1 MSLLLESEVATES
14 EVEVRVENASHVVWA
29 LAWPAVALNS
39 LQVLNTLL
47 DRGFIGHLET
57 AALTAH
63 SGAMNVMFLMFSI
76 AMAVSTGATAL
87 VSRAFGANDPTEYR
101 QASRQSFRVA
111 LFGGIA
117 FALLTFALAPA
128 ASAAILP
135 KSDQAAIHLMAQ
147 FSIIYAAGLP
157 AIWVIQTLAGSL
169 RGIGDTKSPMVIS
182 GIQIG
187 LHMLLN
193 AALIFPPR
201 DFMGIHLP
209 GAGMGLA
216 GAATALATSAW
227 VSAIAYVIFVGRTPL
242 GTQTF
247 GLPDPQYTLRI
258 LRIAI
263 PAALMACMRVFSLT
277 AFTVAIA
284 LTPGGSAAIAAMG
297 VAFSIESI
305 MFMPS
310 FGLSTAASALVGQSL
325 GMKRPDRAEKLAW
338 TAGHYS
344 ALVTVLLAGPVFLAA
359 PAIAH
364 VMLGGKTDVINHAVT
379 LLRYLCAT
387 EVFFAYAMVMIGAMQ
402 GAGETKLPMWITIV
416 CLWGIRVPMAFM
428 LALKTGQPLV
438 GLLAMP
444 WGLGLGPV
452 GAWIA
457 ISVTQ
462 LMQGV
467 MSMLLFARGTWKTKR
482 V

>member
-1 MSLLLESEVATES
+1 MSLLLDSDSASEEIQAPI
-14 EVEVRVENASHVVWA
+14 RENASRVVWT

-39 LQVLNTLL
+39 LQVINTLL
-47 DRGFIGHLET
+47 DRGFIGHLPT

-63 SGAMNVMFLMFSI
+63 GGAMNVMFLMFSI
-76 AMAVSTGATAL
+76 AVAVSTGATAL
-87 VSRAFGANDPTEYR
+87 VSRAFGAGEVEAYR
-101 QASRQSFRVA
+101 LASRQSFRVA
-111 LFGGIA
+111 LLGGVLFAVIT
-117 FALLTFALAPA
+117 ALLAPGFA
-128 ASAAILP
+128 AAILP
-135 KSDQAAIHLMAQ
+135 SHDHEAIAQMAH

-182 GIQIG
+182 GVQIA

-193 AALIFPPR
+193 SVLIFPPR
-201 DFMGIHLP
+201 DFYGIHFP
-209 GAGMGLA
+209 GANMGLG
-216 GAATALATSAW
+216 GAAAALAASAW
-227 VSAIAYVIFVGRTPL
+227 VSAIAYVLFISRTPL
-242 GTQTF
+242 GRQTL
-247 GLPDPQYTLRI
+247 GLPDPEYALRI

-284 LTPGGSAAIAAMG
+284 LAPGGSAAIAAMG

-310 FGLSTAASALVGQSL
+310 FGLSTAAGALVGQSL

-338 TAGHYS
+338 TSGHYS
-344 ALVTVLLAGPVFLAA
+344 GLVTLLLAGPVFLAA
-359 PAIAH
+359 PIIAET
-364 VMLGGKTDVINHAVT
+364 MLGDKTEVIHHAVL

-402 GAGETKLPMWITIV
+402 GAGDTKQPMWIAIV
-416 CLWGIRVPMAFM
+416 CLWGIRVP
-428 LALKTGQPLV
+428 LAYLLTLHTGQPLF
-438 GLLAMP
+438 GALAMP

-457 ISVTQ
+457 ISSTQ
-462 LMQGV
+462 FLQGI
-467 MSMLLFARGTWKTKR
+467 MSMLLFARGTWKTTK